1 MSNKSLSYRPDID
14 GLRALAVLAVVIFHI
29 NKGWLPGGFVGVDIF
44 FVISGFLITGILKR
58 EQDKSIF
65 SFANFYMR
73 RIRRILPAALTTILI
88 TLIVGIFV
96 LLPSDLKE
104 LGKSSLASVFS
115 VANIYF
121 WLFLDTGY
129 FADSSET
136 VPLLHMWSLGVE
148 EQFYLIW
155 PAIMLLT
162 YKFGGRRLLIFVAAA
177 LAIVSFVIGE
187 HFILT
192 DQSFAYYMLPS
203 RAGELLFGAI
213 LFLVIESVRR
223 RPPRWA
229 AECIGLIGLLLIVWS
244 LVFLSE
250 VEGFPGF
257 RSVIPTLG
265 AGLIIASGSFGGGV
279 VTRLLSVR
287 AAVAIGLVSFS
298 LYLWH
303 WPVMAFYRYLYG
315 QHIDV
320 SQFLACAAA
329 IFALAI
335 ISYHLIEKPFRS
347 SDKNRQLKNLYTPTS
362 AVTVSVIA
370 ILLIINGGFMSANQE
385 NAFTAQEK
393 KLRLF
398 TSGAFAF
405 KYNCQYNF
413 FKDVRFDDDRCI
425 LGNANAVPDM
435 IMIGDSHSAHYTGY
449 MKEIASVRS
458 APFTTRQCPRAHPPT
473 DILKNM

>member
-223 RPPRWA
+223 RPHAGR
-229 AECIGLIGLLLIVWS
+229 
-244 LVFLSE
+244 LS
-250 VEGFPGF
+250 
-257 RSVIPTLG
+257 
-265 AGLIIASGSFGGGV
+265 A
-279 VTRLLSVR
+279 
-287 AAVAIGLVSFS
+287 
-298 LYLWH
+298 
-303 WPVMAFYRYLYG
+303 
-315 QHIDV
+315 
-320 SQFLACAAA
+320 
-329 IFALAI
+329 
-335 ISYHLIEKPFRS
+335 
-347 SDKNRQLKNLYTPTS
+347 
-362 AVTVSVIA
+362 
-370 ILLIINGGFMSANQE
+370 
-385 NAFTAQEK
+385 
-393 KLRLF
+393 
-398 TSGAFAF
+398 
-405 KYNCQYNF
+405 
-413 FKDVRFDDDRCI
+413 
-425 LGNANAVPDM
+425 
-435 IMIGDSHSAHYTGY
+435 
-449 MKEIASVRS
+449 
-458 APFTTRQCPRAHPPT
+458 
-473 DILKNM
+473 